1 MSPVRGQAGNIA
13 TIEEMDANIAE
24 ALRVAYWLR
33 DKFPEVEWIIPH
45 EHEVIVRQLWQD
57 GYITSEQIVSSCT
70 KIVARCDLCVMYIAN
85 GISSGMA
92 EEVVACC
99 IADNPLV
106 FMRSAS
112 KWTKEDIART
122 ISALK
127 NKRKENERCS
137 STIRHLQREKHS
149 NS

>member
-1 MSPVRGQAGNIA
+1 MNLTGYLMAPVRGKSGNNA

-24 ALRVAYWLR
+24 ALRVGDWLR
-33 DKFPEVEWIIPH
+33 EKFPEVEWIIPH

-57 GYITSEQIVSSCT
+57 GYITSEQIVSSCA
-70 KIVARCDLCVMYIAN
+70 KLAARCDLCVMYVAN

-99 IADNPLV
+99 IANNPLV
-106 FMRSAS
+106 FIRSMS
-112 KWTKEDIART
+112 EWTKEDIGRA

-127 NKRKENERCS
+127 GKE
-137 STIRHLQREKHS
+137 
-149 NS
+149 